1 MEGSF
6 LDRDHPQVHSGHQ
19 AAHQKATQLPLR
31 CPETLSQGQVG
42 SSKKGRSYSEIRQNS
57 EPNYPQL
64 LEFYT

>member
-31 CPETLSQGQVG
+31 RPGTVSQGQVVL
-42 SSKKGRSYSEIRQNS
+42 SKKGRSCPEIRDNN

-64 LEFYT
+64 LEFYG